1 MALCF
6 CVLCLFQIHREVAF
20 NKTSQVLSKWDPI
33 VLKNRQAEQLVFP
46 LSKPQSAFAPIE
58 HMLSGW
64 KVSATRGKRTLEG
77 EVAQRGNGRACGCSG
92 TYEAQL
98 PAEVILV

>member
-1 MALCF
+1 
-6 CVLCLFQIHREVAF
+6 
-20 NKTSQVLSKWDPI
+20 
-33 VLKNRQAEQLVFP
+33 
-46 LSKPQSAFAPIE
+46 
-58 HMLSGW
+58 MLSGW